1 MASGIRIVPVVAA
14 LALVAAA
21 SAEAQN
27 SRWAEPYRSAVKAVD
42 GGKCAEAIPL
52 LERAVAADA
61 RAGAQKYVE
70 GVFRIDYFPYYYLA
84 LCYVDLQQWDK
95 ASQNLDKARATLT
108 RQQQAKFAEAESK
121 IKLALNTPKADPRK
135 AAFDAAV
142 AQAESALSNKQFN
155 QALRQLDAIR
165 AGYAAEYASAG
176 LGSRRDEAARG
187 YFGQLFDEARAL
199 AASQKYSEAKV
210 KFQQAEQTLPGQRPV
225 ADALADIKRREDE
238 YQQLK
243 TQAIADQ
250 NARNYSSARD
260 KLEQARSRDAELFA
274 ADNLGA
280 RLSEVTSLA
289 MRGAGGGSPGGNTG
303 GSSGGAATNAGTGS
317 NAGRGGN
324 AAGNNTAGANT
335 AAGNA
340 NTGNTGNTAVVDQK
354 AVEAQ
359 RLTKSAKSY
368 IAQGKYADAERDYA
382 SVLKIDPKNRD
393 AADALA
399 RSSKFKELRDRSAQ
413 LSRSSNNAAAQ
424 QALVDAR
431 SLDPERFNREGLAA
445 LLDKLT
451 PPARDSRSDPARTA
465 LQQAV
470 TALLN
475 GRAQDSIAILEPAL
489 SKASS
494 NPSLHAYLGV
504 AYATQALS
512 APKAED
518 RTRLQDKAL
527 EQFKLA
533 KTAQADYQ
541 LSTRIVSPAI
551 VSIYASA
558 RP

>member
-1 MASGIRIVPVVAA
+1 MASGLRIAPVVAA
-14 LALVAAA
+14 LAVVAAA

-27 SRWAEPYRSAVKAVD
+27 SRWAEPYRNAVKAVD
-42 GGKCAEAIPL
+42 GGKCGDAIPL
-52 LERAVAADA
+52 LERAVAADS

-84 LCYVDLQQWDK
+84 LCYVDLQEWEK
-95 ASQNLDKARATLT
+95 ASQNLDKARATIT

-121 IKLALNTPKADPRK
+121 IKLALNTPKTDPRK
-135 AAFDAAV
+135 AAFDTAV

-155 QALRQLDAIR
+155 QALRQFDAIR
-165 AGYAAEYASAG
+165 AGYATEYAGAR
-176 LGSRRDEAARG
+176 LGPRRDEAARG
-187 YFGQLFDEARAL
+187 YFGQLFDEGRAL
-199 AASQKYSEAKV
+199 ATSQKYSDAKA

-250 NARNYSSARD
+250 NARNFSSARD
-260 KLEQARSRDAELFA
+260 KLEQARSRDPELFA

-280 RLSEVTSLA
+280 RLTEVAGLA
-289 MRGAGGGSPGGNTG
+289 MRGAAGGSPAGNAAG
-303 GSSGGAATNAGTGS
+303 GSSAGAANNAGAGN
-317 NAGRGGN
+317 NAGRGGS
-324 AAGNNTAGANT
+324 AAGNSTTGANSG
-335 AAGNA
+335 AGSANA
-340 NTGNTGNTAVVDQK
+340 GNTAVVDQK
-354 AVEAQ
+354 ALEAQ

-368 IAQGKYADAERDYA
+368 IAQGKYAQAERDYA
-382 SVLKIDPKNRD
+382 SLMKIDPKNRD

-399 RSSKFKELRDRSAQ
+399 KSSKFKELRDRSAQ
-413 LSRSSNNAAAQ
+413 LSRSSNHAAAQ
-424 QALVDAR
+424 QALVEAR

-445 LLDKLT
+445 ALDKLT
-451 PPARDSRSDPARTA
+451 PSAPSGGSDPARAA

-489 SKASS
+489 SKAST

-512 APKAED
+512 APKPED
-518 RTRLQDKAL
+518 RTRLQGKAL